1 MKFIRD
7 IIGEKR
13 DMDAASG
20 EAVMNGAKA
29 EPALKPSADAP
40 VDAAP
45 PQAEPVS
52 APAPQVDPAPVM
64 PDADVADDIAAFFA
78 KEQSQQDPVA
88 APQVTASAPQTR
100 ERKPTKL
107 ILGTP
112 QRTDVA
118 AAPAQEDATPQA
130 EAELPSDLDRVLV
143 SEHTVDPALHDILKG
158 ADPIAPSVTQP
169 EVTPAAPEPAAPE
182 AAAEPAP
189 APMHQAAPE
198 ASIPPV
204 MPPVAAPAAPRPAMA
219 QSPEHVE
226 VPKPA
231 VGRGAGSHG
240 RVKTRLLGFNASM
253 DADVDPMT
261 ANEEANAASSTQ
273 FPVGWL
279 MVVEGEGRGSAFTLF
294 HGVSTIGRGSD
305 QTVRLDFGDNSISR
319 ENHASVAYDPRQ
331 KSFFIGHGGK
341 ANIVRRNDR
350 PVLST
355 EELSLGDTITIGET
369 TLRFVPCCGPDFSWE
384 DGQETGRAHAPRI

>member
-13 DMDAASG
+13 GMDSVPA
-20 EAVMNGAKA
+20 MNGAA
-29 EPALKPSADAP
+29 HEPRDADKVAAP
-40 VDAAP
+40 VAASATP
-45 PQAEPVS
+45 PQARV
-52 APAPQVDPAPVM
+52 APVM
-64 PDADVADDIAAFFA
+64 QDKDVSDQIAAFFA
-78 KEQSQQDPVA
+78 KEQGEKAHDETAQSETDTDATPEVTSEA
-88 APQVTASAPQTR
+88 APVP

-107 ILGTP
+107 ILGAP
-112 QRTDVA
+112 QRADVTP
-118 AAPAQEDATPQA
+118 APQPEVAKPEG
-130 EAELPSDLDRVLV
+130 EAEKTDDTADDIDRVLV
-143 SEHTVDPALHDILKG
+143 SEHNVDPALHNVFK
-158 ADPIAPSVTQP
+158 SS
-169 EVTPAAPEPAAPE
+169 E
-182 AAAEPAP
+182 AE
-189 APMHQAAPE
+189 HKS
-198 ASIPPV
+198 ASE
-204 MPPVAAPAAPRPAMA
+204 APAAMTRPAPVETA
-219 QSPEHVE
+219 QVEQADADMPPAMPFVAAAPQPAPVSDNASPVE
-226 VPKPA
+226 VPRPA
-231 VGRGAGSHG
+231 VGRGSGSHG

-253 DADVDPMT
+253 DTDIDPMT
-261 ANEEANAASSTQ
+261 ANQEASAAPSTK

-279 MVVEGEGRGSAFTLF
+279 MVVDGEGRGSAFTLF

-355 EELSLGDTITIGET
+355 EELASGDTITIGET

-384 DGQETGRAHAPRI
+384 DGQETGRAHASFV